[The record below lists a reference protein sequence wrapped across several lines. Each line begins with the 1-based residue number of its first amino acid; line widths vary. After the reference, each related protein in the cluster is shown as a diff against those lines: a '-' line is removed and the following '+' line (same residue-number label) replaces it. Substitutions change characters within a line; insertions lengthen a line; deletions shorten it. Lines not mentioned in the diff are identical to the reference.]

1 MFRVTRSRAATNRLR
16 PGRRQRALAC
26 SFDSMEDRVL
36 LSQTPTGLP
45 TFSTTAQVGGTY
57 DTNSYMGVTQAGF
70 YSSNEYSAWGFL
82 QYGSSSAIFGTDAGV
97 SAVSSVSLS
106 LYNSA
111 TSGNYAPVAGDF
123 SVYVLPSSESTNAT
137 AFQSGV
143 QYQNTS
149 SGITSSLYGSPALG
163 SGSYTSGPTSLGL
176 PGTTDAA
183 NAPYLVGTWNATTFQ
198 TGYLTYTSTATT
210 TNSPTGTTAVSAGF
224 GSQVASTIATDL
236 NNDLPIQLCVVA
248 ASSGFQE
255 DWEGNYSGGDQPE
268 LSAAYTQVP
277 RVSLSSPT
285 YSVNETD
292 QVAGHVTPLTFS
304 VTDTPNPASTTS
316 VIDWTATSTNI
327 AAGNFSPTS
336 GKLTFTNNASP
347 QTGTI
352 DFSNIVAAENS
363 GQVTIT
369 LSVDHTDTAGT
380 IIGPIGTATGTINY
394 IQGTDVS
401 ISPSSD
407 SVNESAGTVTLTVT
421 RSGSTTGTTA
431 TTVHYAT
438 ANGTPYLSSNQAEQ
452 NALAGRDYTATSGTL
467 SWAAGNTTPQ
477 TITVPLIDVNTFA
490 GTRYF
495 TVTLS
500 NPSTGT
506 AILPNAQSTITIT
519 DNTVTGSTVTG
530 PATPDASTLPT
541 GFYGS
546 AGVETT
552 GPYYTDTFTALVST
566 PHGSFGY
573 STMPV
578 FNFDT
583 ASGVFPADPS
593 TASVDS
599 LRLSIY
605 NTATTGGY
613 AGTPGSF
620 DVYLLTDNSVT
631 DDSLRYQGGT
641 GATGPV
647 VIGTQATPVLLGSAT
662 FTNNY
667 VGYNDFTFD
676 LPSGSA
682 AQNAVNAAVQGDY
695 DIRFAITPSSGS
707 PVAVDWEG
715 DYYDDQPELQLLTV
729 ASNLPSWVTSPSGGA
744 TWNSATHTLTVTG
757 AATII
762 ADPGSD
768 SPNIVASGAAAVLTI
783 QPTKVGLVNLGGITL
798 TSGASIIVPSVG
810 ASRTHTNHNVI
821 VLDSN
826 GTTVPTFSIDSSSKL
841 DLGDNDM
848 IIQNGG
854 SELAKVEG
862 LAQTGAD
869 YPNNDWTGNGLT
881 SSTAKSNDANQGYEQ
896 TLLGVALN
904 SSLPSGPYTSWQAGT
919 STLAL

>member
-1 MFRVTRSRAATNRLR
+1 
-16 PGRRQRALAC
+16 
-26 SFDSMEDRVL
+26 MEDRVL

-421 RSGSTTGTTA
+421 RFRQ
-431 TTVHYAT
+431 HDRH
-438 ANGTPYLSSNQAEQ
+438 NGDDRPL
-452 NALAGRDYTATSGTL
+452 RDG
-467 SWAAGNTTPQ
+467 Q
-477 TITVPLIDVNTFA
+477 RHTVP
-490 GTRYF
+490 
-495 TVTLS
+495 
-500 NPSTGT
+500 
-506 AILPNAQSTITIT
+506 
-519 DNTVTGSTVTG
+519 
-530 PATPDASTLPT
+530 
-541 GFYGS
+541 
-546 AGVETT
+546 VE
-552 GPYYTDTFTALVST
+552 
-566 PHGSFGY
+566 
-573 STMPV
+573 
-578 FNFDT
+578 
-583 ASGVFPADPS
+583 
-593 TASVDS
+593 
-599 LRLSIY
+599 
-605 NTATTGGY
+605 
-613 AGTPGSF
+613 
-620 DVYLLTDNSVT
+620 
-631 DDSLRYQGGT
+631 Q
-641 GATGPV
+641 
-647 VIGTQATPVLLGSAT
+647 
-662 FTNNY
+662 
-667 VGYNDFTFD
+667 
-676 LPSGSA
+676 
-682 AQNAVNAAVQGDY
+682 
-695 DIRFAITPSSGS
+695 
-707 PVAVDWEG
+707 
-715 DYYDDQPELQLLTV
+715 
-729 ASNLPSWVTSPSGGA
+729 SGGA
-744 TWNSATHTLTVTG
+744 KRPCWPRLHRDLG
-757 AATII
+757 H
-762 ADPGSD
+762 
-768 SPNIVASGAAAVLTI
+768 AVLGGGKHHPADDHRAAHRREYVRGHAVLHGDSV
-783 QPTKVGLVNLGGITL
+783 QPVHGHGDPAQCPEHHHDHRQHGHRQHRHRAGNARRLDPPNRLLRFGG
-798 TSGASIIVPSVG
+798 
-810 ASRTHTNHNVI
+810 R
-821 VLDSN
+821 
-826 GTTVPTFSIDSSSKL
+826 
-841 DLGDNDM
+841 
-848 IIQNGG
+848 
-854 SELAKVEG
+854 
-862 LAQTGAD
+862 
-869 YPNNDWTGNGLT
+869 
-881 SSTAKSNDANQGYEQ
+881 
-896 TLLGVALN
+896 
-904 SSLPSGPYTSWQAGT
+904 
-919 STLAL
+919 